1 MPYQLT
7 KRQKKS
13 FQGIFIGLI
22 IGNLI
27 FEAGKFF
34 VIGQVDIFLTF
45 LRTVGMLTGLGF
57 LFLAF
62 KYIKT

>member
-13 FQGIFIGLI
+13 FQGIFIGFI

-27 FEAGKFF
+27 FEAGKFQLLLRILQKHLKNTGICKKRL
-34 VIGQVDIFLTF
+34 VIS
-45 LRTVGMLTGLGF
+45 
-57 LFLAF
+57 
-62 KYIKT
+62 